1 MKKRKIVIPLT
12 MFCLYY
18 LIYLY
23 FSFSKNDALVDIIA
37 PIGTSIC
44 FIIIFNTYLN
54 TKREQLKHFWLF
66 LALSSLAWAAGDVI
80 WAVMDLYFKVNPENS
95 TFLTGIYILP
105 NVLFFLATAVFLCC
119 QIRKWNMVQ
128 LALDVAAV
136 SASSFLLIW
145 VLFFNRSSAMFY
157 IINKDGAM
165 SETSII
171 LDFIIIACI
180 ALWFLSV
187 RAGRTP
193 LFAILVFI
201 GISVYGFVDLY
212 YYYMYFND
220 AYIPNY
226 IIDGIYM
233 LSFILTG
240 VGAVFGNNSSHS
252 ETYTMEMRTNE
263 GVAHNAGILLLC
275 PSLIIM
281 FRGFDINSLFSAL
294 AIIFFYEI
302 LSINTQNAIKKSLQ
316 LDKEKHLNN
325 MLERKIEERT
335 REINKVNNELKEI
348 NQELEFL
355 SNQDSVT
362 KLYNR
367 RFFINVITSEIDK
380 VKEEELLAVL
390 FVDMDRFKTINDS
403 YGHHIGD
410 QVLIELSNRFR
421 SLQRE
426 NVVIARLGG
435 DEFVFAVLGAHEF
448 EEIAKFSDEIIS
460 CCNKEFI
467 IDEYRFNVTLS
478 IGASIFPVDAKD
490 CTTLMKNADMAM
502 YNAKSKGYNKCSFF
516 NKVLMEKVGK
526 TNEIEMM
533 LRNADYDKEF
543 TLFYQPQFRIPDK
556 KLLGIEALLRWN
568 SPIGLISPSEFIP
581 IAEEMGH
588 IVPIGEWVMKEAVRQ
603 IAIWNKNY
611 SMQLKM
617 GINISPKQLDNK
629 NFISVLKEKI
639 ESEYVDSK
647 WLDIELTESITIED
661 EYRIAEISDLFQ
673 GVGTSISI
681 DDFGTGYSSLSYL
694 KMFFFDRIKIAQPL
708 IDSIGEDTYDME
720 IVKAIIT
727 LAKSIGIKT
736 IAEGV
741 ETEQQLEILT
751 ELGCEEIQGFL
762 LGKPMPAE
770 LFEKVFLNNIE
781 KTNIEGEEYGY
792 KKCN

>member
-1 MKKRKIVIPLT
+1 MEKRKIVIPLT

-18 LIYLY
+18 LTYLCFN
-23 FSFSKNDALVDIIA
+23 FSNNDALMDIIA
-37 PIGTSIC
+37 PLGTLIC
-44 FIIIFNTYLN
+44 FIVIFNRYL
-54 TKREQLKHFWLF
+54 KSKGEKLRHFWLF
-66 LALSSLAWAAGDVI
+66 IAMSSFAWAAGDII
-80 WAVMDLYFKVNPENS
+80 WAVMELCFKLDPEKN
-95 TFLTGIYILP
+95 TILTGIYILP
-105 NVLFFLATAVFLCC
+105 NVLFFLAAAVFLCLH
-119 QIRKWNMVQ
+119 IKKWNMVQ
-128 LALDVAAV
+128 LSLDIAAI
-136 SASSFLLIW
+136 STSSFLLIW

-157 IINKDGAM
+157 IITKDGFM

-171 LDFIIIACI
+171 LDFIIIAGI

-187 RAGRTP
+187 RAGKTS
-193 LFAILVFI
+193 LFVILVFT
-201 GISVYGFVDLY
+201 GISIYCFNDLY
-212 YYYMYFND
+212 YYYIYFND
-220 AYIPNY
+220 AYIPND
-226 IIDGIYM
+226 IIDGIYI
-233 LSFILTG
+233 LSFIFTG
-240 VGAVFGNNSSHS
+240 VGAVFGNKINYNES
-252 ETYTMEMRTNE
+252 YTFERKPNE

-275 PSLIIM
+275 PSLIIII
-281 FRGFDINSLFSAL
+281 RGFDIYSLFASL
-294 AIIFFYEI
+294 AIIFIYEI
-302 LSINTQNAIKKSLQ
+302 LSINTQNAIKKNLQ
-316 LDKEKHLNN
+316 LDKEKHLNII
-325 MLERKIEERT
+325 LEKKIEERT
-335 REINKVNNELKEI
+335 REIYKVNEELKEK
-348 NQELEFL
+348 NLELAFL

-367 RFFINVITSEIDK
+367 RFFINAISSEIDK
-380 VKEEELLAVL
+380 IKDDQLLAVL

-410 QVLIELSNRFR
+410 HVLVELSNRFR

-426 NVVIARLGG
+426 NVIIARLGG
-435 DEFVFAVLGAHEF
+435 DEFVFAVLGTHEF
-448 EEIAKFSDEIIS
+448 EEIVKFSEEIIS

-467 IDEYRFNVTLS
+467 IDDYRFNVTLS
-478 IGASIFPVDAKD
+478 IGASIFPIDAKD

-502 YNAKSKGYNKCSFF
+502 YHAKSKGQNKCAFF

-543 TLFYQPQFRIPDK
+543 TLFYQPQFSIPDK

-568 SPIGLISPSEFIP
+568 SPQGLISPCEFIP

-603 IAIWNKNY
+603 IAIWNRKY

-629 NFISVLKEKI
+629 NFINVLKEKM

-647 WLDIELTESITIED
+647 WLDIELTERITIED

-708 IDSIGEDTYDME
+708 IDSIGEDTYDKE

-741 ETEQQLEILT
+741 ETEQQLDILT

-781 KTNIEGEEYGY
+781 KINTEGE
-792 KKCN
+792 